1 MNFCLNKGLIFFS
14 KNRREKKQQELAE
27 KFSKKMTRDVSRLGD
42 DFFKNYK
49 TWNNEK
55 KKETMLKIVKSIDS
69 GKEV

>member
-1 MNFCLNKGLIFFS
+1 
-14 KNRREKKQQELAE
+14 
-27 KFSKKMTRDVSRLGD
+27 MTRDVSRLGD